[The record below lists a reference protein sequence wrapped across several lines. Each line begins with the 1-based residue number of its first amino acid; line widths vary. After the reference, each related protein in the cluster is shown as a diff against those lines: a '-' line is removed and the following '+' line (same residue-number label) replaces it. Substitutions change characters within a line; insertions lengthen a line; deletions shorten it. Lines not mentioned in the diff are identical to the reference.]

1 MNIKNTATTAV
12 KVTGLTA
19 LVLGYG
25 TFCLGKKVVKE
36 TKSCM
41 VFAKQVYGQ
50 CKQVVENERAS
61 V

>member
-1 MNIKNTATTAV
+1 MNIKSTATTAV
-12 KVTGLTA
+12 KATGLTA

-41 VFAKQVYGQ
+41 VFAKEVYGQ
-50 CKQVVENERAS
+50 CNK
-61 V
+61 